1 MKTKIISFSAVYY
14 EITEMHSGSPWMF
27 DFNRTNVKSVISSQ

>member
-14 EITEMHSGSPWMF
+14 EITEMHSECLILTELM
-27 DFNRTNVKSVISSQ
+27 